1 MINVF
6 FNDEVLGA
14 EEKICT
20 SLSMPS
26 IILMENAGINS
37 ADHILK
43 RFKDLIQNEVI
54 IITGKGNNAGDG
66 FVIARHLINSN
77 VKVKILTLFREKD
90 LRDDAFLN
98 YNILKN
104 QKNEKLRIIYCSGAG
119 DVSEEIHSSNKLI
132 IDSIFGTGFKG
143 VPDKRMKDIFN
154 LLNNIKGAVI
164 VSIDT
169 PSGLYNYDQNTES
182 IKADVTLTMGVKK
195 FHSLFYNGRE
205 HTGNYE
211 LINIGI
217 PGSEF
222 TKFNIRKI
230 FETEETDVRAMIPVR
245 NKNSNKYS
253 SGRVFILSGSVGL
266 TGAAYLCSMAA
277 LRTGSG
283 AVITGVPE
291 SLNHIMEIKMTEVM
305 TMPLPETDQK
315 TLSVKCYEAVREK
328 AAWADAVL
336 LGPGLSKNE
345 ETMDLVRKTVKD
357 NDFNFVIDADAIY
370 AFRGNLSLLKRK
382 KIIMTPHFGEFANL
396 IGKDTVDIK
405 DNFFDYAES
414 FALEYGVVLVLKN
427 SPTVVTDGKS
437 FYINSSGKE
446 NLATAGTGDVLSGI
460 IAGLYS
466 QSRNIIESAVAGVYI
481 HGKCGDRLYQKDGAS
496 STLAGDLLDIIPEVK
511 KELSDLEN

>member
-1 MINVF
+1 M
-6 FNDEVLGA
+6 
-14 EEKICT
+14 
-20 SLSMPS
+20 
-26 IILMENAGINS
+26 
-37 ADHILK
+37 
-43 RFKDLIQNEVI
+43 
-54 IITGKGNNAGDG
+54 
-66 FVIARHLINSN
+66 
-77 VKVKILTLFREKD
+77 
-90 LRDDAFLN
+90 
-98 YNILKN
+98 
-104 QKNEKLRIIYCSGAG
+104 
-119 DVSEEIHSSNKLI
+119 
-132 IDSIFGTGFKG
+132 
-143 VPDKRMKDIFN
+143 
-154 LLNNIKGAVI
+154 
-164 VSIDT
+164 
-169 PSGLYNYDQNTES
+169 
-182 IKADVTLTMGVKK
+182 
-195 FHSLFYNGRE
+195 
-205 HTGNYE
+205 
-211 LINIGI
+211 
-217 PGSEF
+217 
-222 TKFNIRKI
+222 
-230 FETEETDVRAMIPVR
+230 
-245 NKNSNKYS
+245 
-253 SGRVFILSGSVGL
+253 
-266 TGAAYLCSMAA
+266 
-277 LRTGSG
+277 
-283 AVITGVPE
+283 
-291 SLNHIMEIKMTEVM
+291 
-305 TMPLPETDQK
+305 
-315 TLSVKCYEAVREK
+315 
-328 AAWADAVL
+328 L